1 MNMIDPVFVCLYCG
15 EIIPFLTKEQI
26 KVFKKPKCCEYDMV
40 PLDRDKMLI
49 VVKALDK
56 LKKNIEEEIL
66 KGLI

>member
-1 MNMIDPVFVCLYCG
+1 MIDKICVCLYCG
-15 EIIPFLTKEQI
+15 STQEALTKEQI
-26 KVFKKPKCCEYDMV
+26 KIFGKPRCCEYDMV
-40 PLDRDKMLI
+40 HLDRDKMLI